1 MLADGAALAEFG
13 VLVAGD
19 DVLEDGATLSVVVA
33 GGVEVEA
40 SPVDGV
46 DVAVGVDEA
55 VV

>member
-1 MLADGAALAEFG
+1 MFVDGAALGELA

-19 DVLEDGATLSVVVA
+19 DVLDDGTTLSGVVA